1 MAGPGKTGVA
11 AGLAPSKSELA
22 VDAPM
27 QVAVEHHAAPD
38 LAEDPGLVPGVL
50 LDLIMLAY
58 AGGRERTRS
67 EFAALLDA
75 AGLSLHDATPLPAGP
90 HLIEARPA

>member
-1 MAGPGKTGVA
+1 MGPRARLVI
-11 AGLAPSKSELA
+11 
-22 VDAPM
+22 
-27 QVAVEHHAAPD
+27 VEFVLPDHAT
-38 LAEDPGLVPGVL
+38 EDPGLVPAAS

-75 AGLSLHDATPLPAGP
+75 AGLALHDVTALPSGP
-90 HLIEARPA
+90 HLIEAHRV